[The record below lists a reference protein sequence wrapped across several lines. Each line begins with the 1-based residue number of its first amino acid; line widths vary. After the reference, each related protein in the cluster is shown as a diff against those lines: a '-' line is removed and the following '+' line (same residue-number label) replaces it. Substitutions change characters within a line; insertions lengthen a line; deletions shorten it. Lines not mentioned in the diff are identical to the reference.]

1 MATSLKTLGRR
12 APTVHAIKGER
23 APSPAR
29 HLVAFPEPVS
39 ASLFRP
45 SLNVPPAPRGQ
56 SSWSTVT
63 RPLGRYRH
71 PQGALPGPSPARRRP
86 PNPGLQSAAS
96 GSLATSGWGLC
107 GSVAGILQLFG
118 GDSWTQSGQPA
129 LLPRGHRDPD
139 LCRAETGGWVPRT
152 IRCARSAGKGW
163 AGSFLAGRARAA
175 RTERFTSARAGAV
188 GQAEDTESR
197 AGPGW
202 CGSAPLSRP
211 WRLFLSRRLD
221 NLLPPRGRLRSALG
235 RLLDRPKPRSPCTS
249 RVGGISL

>member
-56 SSWSTVT
+56 SSWSAVT

-129 LLPRGHRDPD
+129 LLPRGHSD

-163 AGSFLAGRARAA
+163 AALFLLAERVQRGRSGSPRPGPGLSARRRTLRAAQVLAGAARLLFPARGGSF
-175 RTERFTSARAGAV
+175 
-188 GQAEDTESR
+188 
-197 AGPGW
+197 
-202 CGSAPLSRP
+202 
-211 WRLFLSRRLD
+211 
-221 NLLPPRGRLRSALG
+221 
-235 RLLDRPKPRSPCTS
+235 
-249 RVGGISL
+249 